1 MTTGEKMCMN
11 VDRSR
16 ANRLVSMVTS
26 SPKLDDVI
34 RR

>member
-1 MTTGEKMCMN
+1 MSTN

-16 ANRLVSMVTS
+16 ANLLVSMVTS
-26 SPKLDDVI
+26 SPKLDDVL